1 MHGLKYIFRNI
12 NLLNIML
19 IAVIIILANH
29 IFLPM
34 FNKSVTYK
42 LPAGKKI
49 ISDKD
54 EKPAESHV
62 TSPSDYTIIAEE
74 NLFHPDR
81 KIPAEKKAEQPLP
94 KPEFVLYGTLITD
107 DMRLAYLEDLKEPHS
122 SPGRGRRQTVL
133 KIGDTISGFT
143 VKEIDTEKVV
153 VVRGE
158 ERIVVPI
165 NDPSQPKA
173 RTATTMPSSGQ
184 VAPGKPPVGSTQ
196 PLGIQRPRGG
206 TSTLLPKA
214 PVPSTSTPQ
223 SQKPTHPASKNPAKK
238 E

>member
-1 MHGLKYIFRNI
+1 
-12 NLLNIML
+12 ML

-29 IFLPM
+29 IILPM

-54 EKPAESHV
+54 EKPDESHV

-81 KIPAEKKAEQPLP
+81 KIPVEKKAEQPLP

-107 DMRLAYLEDLKEPHS
+107 DLRLAYLEDLKAPYS

-143 VKEIDTEKVV
+143 VKEIGTDQIVMVK
-153 VVRGE
+153 GE
-158 ERIVVPI
+158 ESLIVNVI
-165 NDPSQPKA
+165 DPDIKKN
-173 RTATTMPSSGQ
+173 R
-184 VAPGKPPVGSTQ
+184 
-196 PLGIQRPRGG
+196 GIQP
-206 TSTLLPKA
+206 A
-214 PVPSTSTPQ
+214 AQV
-223 SQKPTHPASKNPAKK
+223 QKPLPTPSVQSPKLPQGPPEMQRRKSSIQK
-238 E
+238 